1 MRAMITISLLLFVFP
16 AYILG
21 QNKTFEI
28 YGNITGEYKN
38 RIYVFFESRFSQK
51 DSISAFIKD
60 GKFYFKEKA
69 VLPILCRF
77 HFGGKSNIQSLYI
90 DSEKTFVNLSGKL
103 SEKDIPDS
111 LGGARTNFTIASVT
125 GSKTQNIID
134 NFQMW
139 ERQSQQ
145 TPLSDARKASNY
157 FAALQSLVTKY
168 PTSKASAY
176 LLAGGGFLIGSRFM
190 FRGDVPL
197 KYSQVSELKNLL
209 DTSLKSTYEWQ
220 NLMGLLNS
228 LEKEDKRMINS
239 SFHNVMLKDTN
250 GKKVNTKYFTH
261 TFLLIDFWASWCKPC
276 RGLNVEL
283 KNLYQKY
290 KNKNFEIIGVSLD
303 EDKNAWKK
311 AIIQDG
317 LRWIQLNDENSFE
330 GELAKYYDISAIP
343 QKILVDNQNKIIG
356 INLSVKEIESVLK
369 QRIAN

>member
-1 MRAMITISLLLFVFP
+1 MFVFP
-16 AYILG
+16 AWILG
-21 QNKTFEI
+21 QNTTFEI

-38 RIYVFFESRFSQK
+38 KIYVFFESRFSQK
-51 DSISAFIKD
+51 DSISALIKD
-60 GKFYFKEKA
+60 GKFYLKEKA

-77 HFGGKSNIQSLYI
+77 HFGGKSNIQSIYI
-90 DSEKTFVNLSGKL
+90 DSEKTSVNLLCTL

-111 LGGARTNFTIASVT
+111 LGGARTKFTIESVR

-134 NFQMW
+134 GFQVW
-139 ERQSQQ
+139 ERQSRQ

-157 FAALQSLVTKY
+157 FAALQSLVIKY

-190 FRGDVPL
+190 LRGDVPL
-197 KYSQVSELKNLL
+197 TYSQVNELKNLL
-209 DTSLKSTYEWQ
+209 DTSLKNTYEYQ
-220 NLMGLLNS
+220 NLMGFVNS

-239 SFHNVMLKDTN
+239 SFHNVMLKGTN
-250 GKKVNTKYFTH
+250 GEEINTKYFAKK
-261 TFLLIDFWASWCKPC
+261 FLLIDFWASWCKPC
-276 RGLNVEL
+276 RGQNVEL
-283 KNLYQKY
+283 KKLYQEY

-303 EDKNAWKK
+303 EDKKAWKK

-317 LRWIQLNDENSFE
+317 LRWIQLNDENTFE
-330 GELAKYYDISAIP
+330 GELAKYYDITTVP

-356 INLSVKEIESVLK
+356 INLSVKEIENVLK